1 MSYDIRNRLVPMM
14 QVYFFPDQILLY
26 VDLHFLRL
34 CCGYGNTGDGGGDET
49 RGYDCLIIPGAMS
62 KDGRALIANEFC
74 GADLGLA
81 SQGSRTAISMG
92 VQKNPLINK
101 TICSK

>member
-1 MSYDIRNRLVPMM
+1 
-14 QVYFFPDQILLY
+14 
-26 VDLHFLRL
+26 
-34 CCGYGNTGDGGGDET
+34 
-49 RGYDCLIIPGAMS
+49 MS

-81 SQGSRTAISMG
+81 SQGSRTAISAG